1 MMQLA
6 DRRGIPL
13 AEVGRMTYDE
23 FHLWLAFYNEDR

>member
-13 AEVGRMTYDE
+13 AEVGRMTYEE
-23 FHLWLAFYNEDR
+23 FYLWVAFYNREQ